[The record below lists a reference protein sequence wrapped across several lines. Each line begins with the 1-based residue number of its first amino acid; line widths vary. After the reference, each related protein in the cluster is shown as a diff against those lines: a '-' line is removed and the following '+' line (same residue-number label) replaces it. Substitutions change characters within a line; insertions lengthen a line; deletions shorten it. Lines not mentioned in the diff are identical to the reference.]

1 MQNPIGLA
9 GIVVILGIAVAF
21 SSNRKAINLRIVGA
35 AFGLQVVIAVMVIY
49 WDRGQR
55 AIEAMKDG
63 VMAVIGFSQA
73 GIDMVFG
80 PLADTDVIGF
90 SFAINVLP
98 IIIFFSALM
107 SVLYHLRVM
116 EWIVKIVGGALHRI
130 IGTGAVE
137 SMNAAANVFVGQT
150 EAPLAV
156 RPYLK
161 NLTEP
166 QMFAVMVS
174 GLASIAGTVLAGYA
188 LMGAELEYLLA
199 AAFMAAPGGL
209 LMAKII
215 IPDDAVVS
223 SGHREK
229 LTMEPSQHKNVIL
242 AAASG
247 TTDGLRLAANIGA
260 MLIAVVA
267 LIALFNG
274 LVGGVLG
281 LVGIDGPPV
290 LVELL
295 REAALG
301 QELAEAVLIPGSDKL
316 LFEAGLIIDEAA
328 FVLLEQNSI
337 SPVLV
342 TAPVTVQFI
351 LGKIFQPLMYLLS
364 VPWHEAQAAGALFGE
379 KLILN
384 EFVAFSHLTVYLEG
398 MSPRTIAISTF
409 MLCGFANLSSIA
421 ILLGGLGVLVPEKRD
436 LIGRFGL
443 KAVLAGSLSNL
454 MSAAL
459 AGLMLT
465 F

>member
-1 MQNPIGLA
+1 MQNLIGLA
-9 GIVVILGIAVAF
+9 GIVVILAIAFAF
-21 SSNRKAINLRIVGA
+21 SSNRKAINLRVVGA
-35 AFGLQVVIAVMVIY
+35 AFGLQVVIAALVLY

-55 AIEAMKDG
+55 AIEVMKDG

-73 GIDMVFG
+73 GINMVFG

-107 SVLYHLRVM
+107 SVMYHLRIM
-116 EWIVKIVGGALHRI
+116 EWIVKIVGGALHKI

-137 SMNAAANVFVGQT
+137 SMNAAANIFVGQT

-156 RPYLK
+156 KPYLK
-161 NLTEP
+161 GLTEP

-188 LMGAELEYLLA
+188 LMGAELKYLLA

-223 SGHREK
+223 SSQNETLEMEK
-229 LTMEPSQHKNVIL
+229 SQHKNVIL

-260 MLIAVVA
+260 MLIAFVA
-267 LIALFNG
+267 LIAMVNG
-274 LVGGVLG
+274 LVGWV
-281 LVGIDGPPV
+281 
-290 LVELL
+290 
-295 REAALG
+295 
-301 QELAEAVLIPGSDKL
+301 
-316 LFEAGLIIDEAA
+316 AGWFGYDLT
-328 FVLLEQNSI
+328 LQM
-337 SPVLV
+337 
-342 TAPVTVQFI
+342 I
-351 LGKIFQPLMYLLS
+351 LGWIFSPLMYLLS
-364 VPWHEAQAAGALFGE
+364 VPWEEAQAAGALFGE

-384 EFVAFSHLTVYLEG
+384 EFVAFSHLNDYLAG
-398 MSPRTIAISTF
+398 MSPRTIAVATF
-409 MLCGFANLSSIA
+409 SLCGFANLSSIA

-436 LIGRFGL
+436 LIGQLGM

-459 AGLMLT
+459 AGILLT

>member
-1 MQNPIGLA
+1 MPANLIGLV
-9 GIVVILGIAVAF
+9 GIIVILAIAVAF
-21 SSNRKAINLRIVGA
+21 SSNRKAINLRVVGA
-35 AFGLQVVIAVMVIY
+35 AFGLQVLIAAFVLY
-49 WDRGQR
+49 FDAGR
-55 AIEAMKDG
+55 ATIDTLSGAVLK
-63 VMAVIGFSQA
+63 VIGYSKD

-80 PLADTDVIGF
+80 PLADTQVIGF

-107 SVLYHLRVM
+107 SVMYYLRIM
-116 EWIVKIVGGALHRI
+116 EWIVRLVGGFLHKV

-150 EAPLAV
+150 EAPLVV

-161 NLTEP
+161 NLTEA

-174 GLASIAGTVLAGYA
+174 GLASIAGTVLAGYV
-188 LMGAELEYLLA
+188 LMGAELKYLLA

-215 IPDDAVVS
+215 MPDEHKLKAS
-223 SGHREK
+223 EHEK
-229 LTMEPSQHKNVIL
+229 LVMEPSGHKNVIL

-260 MLIAVVA
+260 MLIAFVA

-274 LVGGVLG
+274 VVGGLFS
-281 LVGIDGPPV
+281 LVGIDGIT
-290 LVELL
+290 LQL
-295 REAALG
+295 
-301 QELAEAVLIPGSDKL
+301 
-316 LFEAGLIIDEAA
+316 
-328 FVLLEQNSI
+328 
-337 SPVLV
+337 
-342 TAPVTVQFI
+342 I

-364 VPWHEAQAAGALFGE
+364 VPWAEAEAAGALFGE

-384 EFVAFSHLTVYLEG
+384 EFVAFSHLNDYLAG
-398 MSPRTIAISTF
+398 MSPRTIAVVTF
-409 MLCGFANLSSIA
+409 SLCGFANLSSIA

-436 LIGRFGL
+436 LIGTLGV
-443 KAVLAGSLSNL
+443 KAVLAASLSNL

-459 AGLMLT
+459 AGLLLT

>member
-1 MQNPIGLA
+1 MPANLIGLF
-9 GIVVILGIAVAF
+9 GIVAILGIALAF

-35 AFGLQVVIAVMVIY
+35 AFGLQVAIATFVLYFDAGRVVI
-49 WDRGQR
+49 DTLST
-55 AIEAMKDG
+55 G
-63 VMAVIGFSQA
+63 VLKVIGYSKA

-80 PLADTDVIGF
+80 PLADTNVVGF

-98 IIIFFSALM
+98 IIIFFAALM
-107 SVLYHLRVM
+107 SVMYHLRIM
-116 EWIVKIVGGALHRI
+116 EWVVKLVGGFLHKV

-150 EAPLAV
+150 EAPLVV

-174 GLASIAGTVLAGYA
+174 GLASIAGTVLAGYV
-188 LMGAELEYLLA
+188 LMGAELKYLLA

-215 IPDDAVVS
+215 MPDEHVVKA
-223 SGHREK
+223 GEHEK
-229 LTMEPSQHKNVIL
+229 LVMEPSQHRNVIL

-260 MLIAVVA
+260 MLIAFVA

-274 LVGGVLG
+274 IVGGISG
-281 LVGIDGPPV
+281 WFGY
-290 LVELL
+290 ELT
-295 REAALG
+295 
-301 QELAEAVLIPGSDKL
+301 
-316 LFEAGLIIDEAA
+316 
-328 FVLLEQNSI
+328 LEK
-337 SPVLV
+337 
-342 TAPVTVQFI
+342 I
-351 LGKIFQPLMYLLS
+351 LGWIFRPLMFLLS
-364 VPWHEAQAAGALFGE
+364 VPWSEAQAAGALFGE

-384 EFVAFSHLTVYLEG
+384 EFVAFSHLTERLAG
-398 MSPRTIAISTF
+398 MSERTHAVVTF
-409 MLCGFANLSSIA
+409 SLCGFANLSSIA
-421 ILLGGLGVLVPEKRD
+421 ILLGGLGVLVPEKRE
-436 LIGRFGL
+436 LIGVLGI
-443 KAVLAGSLSNL
+443 KAVLAASLSNL

-459 AGLMLT
+459 AGLLLT

>member
-1 MQNPIGLA
+1 MSNLIGLA
-9 GIVVILGIAVAF
+9 GIVAILVIAFLF
-21 SSNRKAINLRIVGA
+21 SSNRKAINLRIVAA
-35 AFGLQVVIAVMVIY
+35 AFALQVAVAIVVLY
-49 WDRGQR
+49 WDKGRLG
-55 AIEAMKDG
+55 IEWLSNG
-63 VMAVIGFSQA
+63 VMAVIGFSKA

-80 PLADTDVIGF
+80 PLADTSIVGF

-116 EWIVKIVGGALHRI
+116 EMIVKLVGGFLHKV

-137 SMNAAANVFVGQT
+137 SMNAAANIFVGQT

-161 NLTEP
+161 GLTEA

-188 LMGAELEYLLA
+188 MMGAELKYLLA

-209 LMAKII
+209 LMAKIVM
-215 IPDDAVVS
+215 PDDQVVKA
-223 SGHREK
+223 GEHEK
-229 LTMEPSQHKNVIL
+229 LVMERSEHKNLIL

-247 TTDGLRLAANIGA
+247 TSDGLRLAANIGA
-260 MLIAVVA
+260 MLIAFVA

-274 LVGGVLG
+274 IVGW
-281 LVGIDGPPV
+281 I
-290 LVELL
+290 
-295 REAALG
+295 
-301 QELAEAVLIPGSDKL
+301 
-316 LFEAGLIIDEAA
+316 AGWFGYD
-328 FVLLEQNSI
+328 
-337 SPVLV
+337 V
-342 TAPVTVQFI
+342 TLQMI
-351 LGKIFQPLMYLLS
+351 LGWLFAPLMYLLS
-364 VPWHEAQAAGALFGE
+364 VPWAEAQAAGALFGE

-384 EFVAFSHLTVYLEG
+384 EFVAFSHLNEYLAG
-398 MSPRTIAISTF
+398 MSPRTFAVVTF
-409 MLCGFANLSSIA
+409 SLCGFANLSSIA

-436 LIGRFGL
+436 LIGQLGL

-459 AGLMLT
+459 AGLLLT

>member
-1 MQNPIGLA
+1 MSKFIGIA
-9 GIVVILGIAVAF
+9 GIAAILAIAFLF

-35 AFGLQVVIAVMVIY
+35 AFGLQVVVAVIVLY
-49 WDRGQR
+49 WDKGRQG
-55 AIEAMKDG
+55 IEVMSGG
-63 VMAVIGFSQA
+63 VMAVINSSRA
-73 GIDMVFG
+73 GIEMVFG

-116 EWIVKIVGGALHRI
+116 EWVVKLVGGFLHKV

-161 NLTEP
+161 GLTEA

-188 LMGAELEYLLA
+188 MMGAELKYLLA

-209 LMAKII
+209 LMAKIVM
-215 IPDDAVVS
+215 PDDEVVK
-223 SGHREK
+223 SGGHEK
-229 LTMEPSQHKNVIL
+229 LVMEKSQHKNVIL

-260 MLIAVVA
+260 MLIAFVA
-267 LIALFNG
+267 LIALFNS
-274 LVGGVLG
+274 LVGWVAGWFG
-281 LVGIDGPPV
+281 Y
-290 LVELL
+290 ELTL
-295 REAALG
+295 
-301 QELAEAVLIPGSDKL
+301 QM
-316 LFEAGLIIDEAA
+316 
-328 FVLLEQNSI
+328 
-337 SPVLV
+337 
-342 TAPVTVQFI
+342 I
-351 LGKIFQPLMYLLS
+351 LGRIFQPLMYLLS
-364 VPWHEAQAAGALFGE
+364 VPWEEAQAAGALFGE

-384 EFVAFSHLTVYLEG
+384 EFVAFSHLNEYLAG
-398 MSPRTIAISTF
+398 MSPRTIAIVTF
-409 MLCGFANLSSIA
+409 SLCGFANLSSIA

-436 LIGRFGL
+436 LIGQLGL

-459 AGLMLT
+459 AGLLLT